1 MKTPRPSHRWLIV
14 FLLVLLTLSGC
25 GGQGKDAYT
34 VEDVETLLDAGAF
47 SGELEAVDGTIAATI
62 YGIDSS
68 TVTEAACYMAINSSV
83 SADEVSVFVLTD
95 EAAAEAAE
103 AACRLHIDN
112 QIASYATYCPDQVPK
127 LENAVIQ
134 RLGATVLVA
143 VGETDAL
150 EEAVSSLE

>member
-1 MKTPRPSHRWLIV
+1 MKTPRPSHRWLIM

-47 SGELEAVDGTIAATI
+47 SGEMEAVDGTIAATI

-95 EAAAEAAE
+95 EAA
-103 AACRLHIDN
+103 CRLHIDN
-112 QIASYATYCPDQVPK
+112 QIASYATYRPDQVPK